1 MESRIKTLKVLL
13 QDFTPYKIATREDRL
28 ATLCV
33 MNQLKYYLTDE
44 NDVIKINTNIQIL
57 KKRYLTIDDR
67 KMLNQYIEDLD
78 RFSITQKVNTNN
90 NAKIFLYDN
99 DAYNTLFKTKSF
111 EYEKF
116 KQEREMREH
125 NARALTFQ
133 EIKINK
139 TKQIQL
145 DNEIESKKEKL
156 RQNNWIKSLKL
167 KKKERKLKQEEWH

>member
-1 MESRIKTLKVLL
+1 
-13 QDFTPYKIATREDRL
+13 
-28 ATLCV
+28 
-33 MNQLKYYLTDE
+33 
-44 NDVIKINTNIQIL
+44 
-57 KKRYLTIDDR
+57 
-67 KMLNQYIEDLD
+67 MLNQYIEDLD

-145 DNEIESKKEKL
+145 DNEIESKKGETTPKQLDKELEIKKERTEIETGRMALKQQELEIEKERL
-156 RQNNWIKSLKL
+156 RLTQKNLKIEKERTRL
-167 KKKERKLKQEEWH
+167 KKKELKIIKEERIEMKKIQNNN